1 MKRKSR
7 ASLIT
12 DARIAAADILAD
24 LDEGIL
30 LDQSFEYRTETLERR
45 DRRWTQEL
53 VWGTLRKRAWLDAVI
68 AERVRTGTAR
78 LDPHVVNLLRLG
90 IYQLLFMNSV
100 PTYAA
105 LAQTVEA
112 AKAFKGRG
120 VGNFVNAILRRVDRE
135 RDNLEPTLPRDTA
148 EALALRHSHPHW
160 LVERWLEHMP
170 AEDVKALL
178 EANNQ
183 SAPVVVRPWG
193 LSATELAAALEQE
206 GVATHPVTLL
216 PDSLELAAGTQ
227 LSALDA
233 YHDGHF
239 FVQDP
244 GATLVT
250 RFAAFPPDALVADLC
265 ASPGGKALE
274 LSRTARMVLASDRS
288 SNRVWW
294 MLDGFERLGTDNI
307 HAAVADAT
315 RPAISNVDCVLVDV
329 PCSGTGTFRRHPD
342 ARWRLQ
348 PSGIAVLNAL
358 QREIITAAA
367 DAVHPGG
374 LMVYSTCSLEQA
386 ENDEIVDMFLRSNPD
401 WVEEPPPEG
410 SVPSAV
416 LDGKRLRTLPHRHNC
431 DGAFAARLR
440 KRS

>member
-1 MKRKSR
+1 MKRKPRS
-7 ASLIT
+7 SLIT

-68 AERVRTGTAR
+68 AERVRTDAAR
-78 LDPHVVNLLRLG
+78 LDPHIVNLLRLG

-135 RDNLEPTLPRDTA
+135 RDNLEPALPRDTA
-148 EALALRHSHPHW
+148 EALSLTHSHPHW

-170 AEDVKALL
+170 AEEVKALL
-178 EANNQ
+178 IANNH
-183 SAPVVVRPWG
+183 SAPVVVRPWQ
-193 LSATELAAALEQE
+193 LSATELAAALEHE
-206 GVATHPVTLL
+206 GVGTHPVPFL

-250 RFAAFPPDALVADLC
+250 RFAAFPPAALVADLC
-265 ASPGGKALE
+265 ASPGGKSLE
-274 LSRTARMVLASDRS
+274 LARTARMVMASDRS
-288 SNRVWW
+288 INRVGW
-294 MLDGFERLGTDNI
+294 MLDGFERLGTANI

-315 RPAISNVDCVLVDV
+315 RPAISDMECILLDV

-358 QREIITAAA
+358 QRDIITAAA

-416 LDGKRLRTLPHRHNC
+416 LDGKRLRTMPHRHNC